1 MTGKK
6 LFQSS
11 FFIKLFSWEYWPFYI
26 VYIPAYFYWIVL
38 AIRNKSFFF
47 FNASNPTIK
56 NGGML
61 MESKKEIYDIL
72 PEGYYPGTLLF
83 TKGESAATIIAQI
96 KSNHFNYPLIGK
108 PDIGMQGLAVKK
120 LDNEADVAAYAL
132 NSRVDFLIQE
142 FINLENEVGIFYYR
156 YPGQTKGK
164 ISGIVS
170 KEFLTVTGNGIDT
183 IETLLQQDPRFILQ
197 IPYLKKTNNSLLQ
210 QVLSKGQLQ
219 LLVPYGNH
227 ARGAKFVDATHL
239 VNDKLETTIDDL
251 CQKVN
256 GFYFGRLDLR
266 YNTWPELE
274 EGKNISIIELNGAGS
289 EPTHMYDPKHS
300 IFFAWKEIIGH
311 WKILAKISRMNHL
324 QKNIPYMSYAEGR
337 KMFSDNSA
345 YVKLIR
351 EQHNAACATAQAV
364 CNAQSGQ
371 LVDLPVS

>member
-1 MTGKK
+1 MNSFKK
-6 LFQSS
+6 IFQSS

-26 VYIPAYFYWIVL
+26 VYIPAYLYWIIL
-38 AIRNKSFFF
+38 AIRNKSIFF
-47 FNASNPTIK
+47 FNTSNPTIK

-72 PEGYYPGTLLF
+72 PKGYYPGTLLF
-83 TKGESAATIIAQI
+83 TTNSNASEILAQI
-96 KSNHFNYPLIGK
+96 KNNNFSYPLIGK

-120 LDNEADVAAYAL
+120 LDNENDVIDYAQS
-132 NSRVDFLIQE
+132 SRVDFLIQE

-156 YPGQTKGK
+156 YPGEKKGK

-170 KEFLTVTGNGIDT
+170 KEFLTVTGDGASN
-183 IETLLQQDPRFILQ
+183 IEGLLQKDSRFILQ
-197 IPYLKKTNNSLLQ
+197 IPYLKSTSNGLLQ
-210 QVLSKGQLQ
+210 TVLLKGEIH

-239 VNDKLETTIDDL
+239 INDKLENTIDEL
-251 CQKVN
+251 CQKVP

-266 YNTWPELE
+266 YNTRAELE

-300 IFFAWKEIIGH
+300 IFFAWKEIIWH

-337 KMFSDNSA
+337 KMFSDNSN
-345 YVKLIR
+345 YVKLIK
-351 EQHNAACATAQAV
+351 EQHNAYRKNEPKDT
-364 CNAQSGQ
+364 NSTL
-371 LVDLPVS
+371 LVNLTFS